1 MHNKRTLQKN
11 YIWLLIIFVIWPI
24 LDLIVN
30 IFNINFPIIRY
41 AMFSVG
47 TIYLVQLYFKMPK
60 NTTTLPFL
68 SRSVLLFLLLWL
80 IVRFAFS
87 FTDILNP
94 ANNHIA
100 FKSMISGE
108 LILFFSFFLVNISIP
123 LKYFRIFLKI
133 SFILVI
139 IFLIFGIPMFGFFTS
154 DILNRA
160 ELFVKYIYCGGI
172 FLLLLFPYQKIK
184 VNLVVL
190 LGYIIAM
197 LMMLIIARRNVVLY
211 LGSALFFLC
220 LVILFSRSKI
230 FQKRK
235 PILIAGS
242 IIVGISALAF
252 IITMQFNF
260 DLFFERADTGL
271 DSRESVITEFTDD
284 FNLSP
289 IDWYTGR
296 GPLGTFYSIIGDEG
310 TNARSLIENGYYQY
324 ILKSGFLFLI
334 PFLFLSLVAIYKGF
348 FQSKNHLSKV
358 AAIIIIVN
366 LIDMI
371 GYGLPFL
378 GLKYLNL
385 LIAFGFCFSPVIR
398 KMDDFEIRKIIRL

>member
-1 MHNKRTLQKN
+1 MKTS
-11 YIWLLIIFVIWPI
+11 Y
-24 LDLIVN
+24 
-30 IFNINFPIIRY
+30 
-41 AMFSVG
+41 
-47 TIYLVQLYFKMPK
+47 
-60 NTTTLPFL
+60 
-68 SRSVLLFLLLWL
+68 
-80 IVRFAFS
+80 
-87 FTDILNP
+87 
-94 ANNHIA
+94 
-100 FKSMISGE
+100 
-108 LILFFSFFLVNISIP
+108 
-123 LKYFRIFLKI
+123 
-133 SFILVI
+133 ILVI
-139 IFLIFGIPMFGFFTS
+139 IFLILGIPFFSFFTS
-154 DILNRA
+154 DILNKG
-160 ELFVKYIYCGGI
+160 ELLVKFFYCGGL

-184 VNLVVL
+184 VNLVVA
-190 LGYIIAM
+190 LGYVIAM

-324 ILKSGFLFLI
+324 ILKNGFIFLI
-334 PFLFLSLVAIYKGF
+334 PFVFLSVVAIFNGF
-348 FQSKNHLSKV
+348 FRSKNHLSKV